1 MVLLAEPA
9 AHPLRSVPENSS
21 EDIFALTSSSGQ
33 GVVPGYHR
41 AGSVV
46 KILEAYALLLVNN
59 KKLIRSS
66 LDFLDAHV
74 DDLNKQ
80 DLTVSL
86 PKSLNTLMVSCPASL
101 REAILAA
108 RDISKLELDESQ
120 LDEINLLEQS
130 HSARIAV
137 S

>member
-1 MVLLAEPA
+1 
-9 AHPLRSVPENSS
+9 
-21 EDIFALTSSSGQ
+21 
-33 GVVPGYHR
+33 
-41 AGSVV
+41 VV